1 MVRHTQS
8 SHTKSLLLLLITVV
22 IGVGLNFLG
31 RLLNTALGLP
41 LYLDNVGTLLTAMT
55 GGLVPGITVGF
66 FSNLINGLK
75 DPNSTYYAV
84 ISILIAV
91 AAVACKKK
99 GVMTRFPQ
107 VLPVVLLFALIGGV
121 VGGVLTWLINGKDFG
136 EGYAVELAAKIG
148 DTLSIGYV
156 SSNLLSCF
164 LVDLVDK
171 AAVTAVSVPLYL
183 LLPEKLL
190 DYYFM
195 VIDPVSVNR
204 QGHDEGIQYRTGIF
218 YEDESQLGAIREVYR
233 REEKKAGQKLSVAV
247 EPLKNFF
254 SAEEYHQK
262 YLEKNPGGYC
272 HIPAGYYALGQKK

>member
-148 DTLSIGYV
+148 DTLSIGYCPQQRRV
-156 SSNLLSCF
+156 VLH
-164 LVDLVDK
+164 LVLQVQFSGAADGDGCTEHATGVLQHEVDH
-171 AAVTAVSVPLYL
+171 LRRYL
-183 LLPEKLL
+183 LGGTYQVALVLTVLVVDDNDELPFFEVHQCLL
-190 DYYFM
+190 NRIQFQL
-195 VIDPVSVNR
+195 IHLVSIKFR
-204 QGHDEGIQYRTGIF
+204 
-218 YEDESQLGAIREVYR
+218 
-233 REEKKAGQKLSVAV
+233 
-247 EPLKNFF
+247 FF
-254 SAEEYHQK
+254 S
-262 YLEKNPGGYC
+262 
-272 HIPAGYYALGQKK
+272 